1 MEGGRMAMFMFEETG
16 DLFTQKFIM
25 YCGSLTQETEKLL
38 EYAKAVDA
46 LTFGVGGA
54 TKDSYERTLACV
66 KIIKDVTKDHR
77 EVINNIQKRSGEFE
91 SLLAEKVEE
100 LKKNEDEYK

>member
-1 MEGGRMAMFMFEETG
+1 MAMFMFEEAG

-25 YCGSLTQETEKLL
+25 YCGSLTRETEKLL
-38 EYAKAVDA
+38 ECTKAVDA

-66 KIIKDVTKDHR
+66 KIIKDISKDRR
-77 EVINNIQKRSGEFE
+77 EVINNLQRRSEEFE

>member
-1 MEGGRMAMFMFEETG
+1 MAMFMFEETE
-16 DLFTQKFIM
+16 DMFMQKFIM
-25 YCGSLTQETEKLL
+25 YCGSLTRETEKLL

-46 LTFGVGGA
+46 LTFGIGGI
-54 TKDSYERTLACV
+54 TKANYERTLACV
-66 KIIKDVTKDHR
+66 KIIKEVSGEHR
-77 EVINNIQKRSGEFE
+77 EVINNIQKRSEEFE